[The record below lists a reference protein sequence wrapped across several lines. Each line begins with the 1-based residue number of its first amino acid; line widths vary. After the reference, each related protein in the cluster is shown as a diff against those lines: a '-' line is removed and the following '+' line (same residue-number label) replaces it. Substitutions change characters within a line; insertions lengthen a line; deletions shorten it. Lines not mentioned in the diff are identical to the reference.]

1 MIRNVLG
8 SVIALIGAAAAVLS
22 PFQHWYGNRL
32 GRDYRIQD
40 LFGGIT
46 GAHAAVMTSI
56 LLPFMFAA
64 LVALIGVVLRS
75 RAVVAVAGL
84 IVLGFTVLWMVRQ
97 GQAAG
102 SLSVG
107 GDGSGLRPGVA
118 YAAAGGLLLLLGA
131 VLMSG
136 RPRKRGRRRRG
147 DPEPY
152 AAPGDD
158 HPDTW
163 PPTQEPGPAAQTSP
177 WPEQERNPYTGPD
190 PHARREDQGQFH
202 EDQGQFREGEGQSRG
217 PHPAQD
223 RGEEQDT
230 AAYPV
235 WDKDV
240 DRDQRDQGR

>member
-8 SVIALIGAAAAVLS
+8 SVVALAGAAAAVLS
-22 PFQHWYGNRL
+22 PFQHWYGGRS

-46 GAHAAVMTSI
+46 GAHGAVMTSL
-56 LLPFMFAA
+56 LLPFAFAA
-64 LVALIGVVLRS
+64 LVALIGVALRS
-75 RAVVAVAGL
+75 RAAVGLAGL

-107 GDGSGLRPGVA
+107 GDGTGLGPGVA
-118 YAAAGGLLLLLGA
+118 YAAGGALLLLLGA
-131 VLMSG
+131 LLMSG
-136 RPRKRGRRRRG
+136 RPRGRGRRRRG
-147 DPEPY
+147 EPQPY

-177 WPEQERNPYTGPD
+177 WPEEERDPYTGPD
-190 PHARREDQGQFH
+190 PHTRATGREEVRGGHGDPAPGH
-202 EDQGQFREGEGQSRG
+202 HRSRDTDG
-217 PHPAQD
+217 D
-223 RGEEQDT
+223 QDT
-230 AAYPV
+230 AAYPA
-235 WDKDV
+235 W
-240 DRDQRDQGR
+240 DRDPERDHRDDGRS